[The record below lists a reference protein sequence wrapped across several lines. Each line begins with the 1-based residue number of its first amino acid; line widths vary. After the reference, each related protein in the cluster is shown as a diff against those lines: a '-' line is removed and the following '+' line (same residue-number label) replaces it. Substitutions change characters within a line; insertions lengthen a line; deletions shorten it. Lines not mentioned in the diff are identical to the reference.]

1 MKIENI
7 FLNGFYPAIR
17 GMRNPYNS
25 WDKSDTL
32 FVERRPMTV
41 SELRVIDPANLHSTA
56 FSENVK
62 RDWIN
67 DSDKNEILT
76 KYFSD
81 SNKELKI
88 FNPIFEKNP
97 FFERP
102 CYVLRFYEEDE
113 KAKSL
118 GIKLSTGYFIT
129 CDLPVILGVNDIKL
143 ARKLIKGGTVHSKFE
158 RMIVLY
164 MDLTASF
171 DFWKEYDTYKVGTV
185 ANSCSTMHTISKHPL
200 TIENFSTADLTD
212 KDIEF
217 MKKNIEYYN
226 SIVNN
231 PNITKL
237 EKTRRLSKLNM
248 LAFEQKRTIELDYCT
263 IASIMKWRH
272 NHTLKEWRDLCVF
285 FRKLPYFEILYGE
298 SEIDIGKD
306 LEEANA
312 STN

>member
-7 FLNGFYPAIR
+7 YLNGFYPAIR
-17 GMRNPYNS
+17 GMRNPYDS
-25 WDKSDTL
+25 WNKSDTL
-32 FVERRPMTV
+32 FVERKPMTV
-41 SELRVIDPANLHSTA
+41 FDLRVVDPTNLRLNA
-56 FSENVK
+56 FSESEK
-62 RDWIN
+62 RDYID
-67 DSDKNEILT
+67 DSDSSEIRT
-76 KYFSD
+76 KYFSN

-88 FNPIFEKNP
+88 FNPIFEKDP
-97 FFERP
+97 WYERP
-102 CYVLRFYEEDE
+102 CYEIKFIEKEYGDDIVLNKIYH
-113 KAKSL
+113 
-118 GIKLSTGYFIT
+118 IT
-129 CDLPVILGVNDIKL
+129 CDVPVILGKNDIKL

-185 ANSCSTMHTISKHPL
+185 ANSCSTMHTIAKHPL
-200 TIENFSTADLTD
+200 SIENFSTADLTD

-226 SIVNN
+226 SIVND

-285 FRKLPYFEILYGE
+285 FRRLPYFEILYGE
-298 SEIDIGKD
+298 SEIDINEK